1 MSTNPLEVIALSVT
15 EAARVSGLSRTTI
28 YGLINEGY
36 LPRVKIG
43 TRTLV
48 LRSDLEAL
56 LVARRAA

>member
-15 EAARVSGLSRTTI
+15 EASRVSGLSRTTI
-28 YGLINEGY
+28 YGLINEGD